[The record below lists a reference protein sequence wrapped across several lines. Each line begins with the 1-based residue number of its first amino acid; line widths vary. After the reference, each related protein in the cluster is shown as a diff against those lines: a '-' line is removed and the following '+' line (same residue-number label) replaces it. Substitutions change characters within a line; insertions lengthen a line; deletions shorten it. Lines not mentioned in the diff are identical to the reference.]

1 MGKQVKSAKQAK
13 ERLPQV
19 YKAPE
24 KLLNEVSK
32 INKKLAEDEQRG
44 NTFLGKLEKAGKQA
58 WQRLT
63 GTEADPNFTE
73 LIKENGS
80 YAFAMA
86 RRREFLVY
94 DEAKAFIQELKAAG
108 IIIESQR
115 KYQEFWRIINNLE
128 KNTSFRFNE
137 ETTNLT
143 DEQFEKVKLLPFDP
157 NQTYKED
164 WSGAGNFFGTGR
176 VAAQDK

>member
-1 MGKQVKSAKQAK
+1 M
-13 ERLPQV
+13 
-19 YKAPE
+19 
-24 KLLNEVSK
+24 EVMP
-32 INKKLAEDEQRG
+32 LQW
-44 NTFLGKLEKAGKQA
+44 LGV
-58 WQRLT
+58 
-63 GTEADPNFTE
+63 
-73 LIKENGS
+73 ENS
-80 YAFAMA
+80 F
-86 RRREFLVY
+86 Y